1 MRPTLLPYNTGG
13 LDFSVRQIMKT
24 PVPLSTDKANP
35 CLTQAESTQQVNK
48 WERTELSLD
57 APNTPE
63 LAAEALCLLH
73 IPEDVDRVWVKVAVV
88 TIVLQGPT
96 CTTTA
101 CLPCPLTF
109 TASVPSERPPV
120 NTASAQGWGAAVHCH
135 SCLLVT
141 KAACWPTT
149 SHSNPVITPCLQG
162 RKGRE
167 GRKKKGQHPE
177 KEQSHLKIAEPFQG
191 EKGSL
196 THTQGLPSTS
206 QHQRLLHEAARPFLG
221 R

>member
-1 MRPTLLPYNTGG
+1 MWTESG
-13 LDFSVRQIMKT
+13 LRYQGDNR
-24 PVPLSTDKANP
+24 
-35 CLTQAESTQQVNK
+35 
-48 WERTELSLD
+48 
-57 APNTPE
+57 
-63 LAAEALCLLH
+63 AAGTSPH
-73 IPEDVDRVWVKVAVV
+73 HH
-88 TIVLQGPT
+88 
-96 CTTTA
+96 
-101 CLPCPLTF
+101 CLPVLSPHLHSICPIR
-109 TASVPSERPPV
+109 TASRE
-120 NTASAQGWGAAVHCH
+120 H
-135 SCLLVT
+135 SLCTGLGSCCALPQLPLVT

-206 QHQRLLHEAARPFLG
+206 QHQWLLHEAAHPFLG